1 MTARVCL
8 AGATGWAGS
17 ERARG
22 IAGAD
27 DLYLVAA
34 VAGARVTDFVERVT
48 GRPPTT
54 FADYAARAASAWAR
68 A

>member
-22 IAGAD
+22 I
-27 DLYLVAA
+27 
-34 VAGARVTDFVERVT
+34 AGARVTDFVERVT